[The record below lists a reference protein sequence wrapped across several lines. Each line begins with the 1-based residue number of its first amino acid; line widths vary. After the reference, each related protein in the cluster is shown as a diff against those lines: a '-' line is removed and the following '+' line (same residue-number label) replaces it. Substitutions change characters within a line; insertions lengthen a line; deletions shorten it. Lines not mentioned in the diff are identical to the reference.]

1 MKKYKSLIF
10 RELKISKKHYISHA
24 LLMGAFAAMLLFAV
38 FIGWKDS
45 IANATEQDMSEFHAT
60 LGMFAF
66 MFSFLTS
73 VLAAYDTDIYQAD
86 KNTGWLRYSYALP
99 ITAKEKALSRY
110 TVKLAAILIGGI
122 LSAAMAAAVGLP
134 FGYSFVAGAINVYLL
149 ALDSFMLFELIRA
162 SAMAAGWSEKK
173 AKLLEWGILIL
184 IFGGGIIAFLWALA
198 FGGLMEELQEMMTE
212 DPEFMERFMG
222 DILDFAKGLNVIP
235 AVVLIALLVGSFFAA
250 KKLNERREP

>member
-1 MKKYKSLIF
+1 MKKYKSLLF

-24 LLMGAFAAMLLFAV
+24 LLMAFFAAMLLFSV
-38 FIGWKDS
+38 FVGWKDD
-45 IANATEQDMSEFHAT
+45 IANANKQDMSEFHAA

-73 VLAAYDTDIYQAD
+73 ILAAYDTDIYQAD

-99 ITAKEKALSRY
+99 ITAKEKALTRY
-110 TVKLAAILIGGI
+110 AVKTAAVIIGGI
-122 LSAAMAAAVGLP
+122 ISTALAAAIGPP
-134 FGYSFVAGAINVYLL
+134 FGYSFAAGAINVYLL
-149 ALDSFMLFELIRA
+149 ALDSFMLFELISA

-198 FGGLMEELQEMMTE
+198 FGGLMEKLQETMLE

-222 DILDFAKGLNVIP
+222 QILDFAEGMSVIP
-235 AVVLIALLVGSFFAA
+235 VIVFIALLVGSVFTAI
-250 KKLNERREP
+250 KLFERREP